1 MNKKFLIKKLLIPF
15 DFSETAELALE
26 HAVFM
31 AKLHKADLH
40 LLHVIESYSFT
51 SAISNAFSKSQSE
64 FESKIE
70 SSANEKLKQ

>member
-1 MNKKFLIKKLLIPF
+1 MPNQKLLIPF

-40 LLHVIESYSFT
+40 LLHVINPIPSHL
-51 SAISNAFSKSQSE
+51 QSVMHLV
-64 FESKIE
+64 
-70 SSANEKLKQ
+70 NHNLNLNQN